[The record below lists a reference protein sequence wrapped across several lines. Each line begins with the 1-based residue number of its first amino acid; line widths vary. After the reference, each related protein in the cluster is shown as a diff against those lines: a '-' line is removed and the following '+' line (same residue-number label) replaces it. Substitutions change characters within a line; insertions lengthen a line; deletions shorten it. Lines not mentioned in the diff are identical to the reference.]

1 MKNDFLNIKLTMWF
15 VGRKFNSM
23 EQILS
28 YNYYVLGTNGRSIH
42 DDGGGGTMH
51 SNSWHYL

>member
-1 MKNDFLNIKLTMWF
+1 MIFLNIKLTMWF